1 MKQKESNISAITF
14 MWIGMLGTGFLLV
27 IVAIVIHYSDSK
39 EVEDVSLT
47 LLMEEKFKAQDE
59 AGKVLTS
66 SKEENNQGKVQQDDF
81 TIDTS
86 GGSTQSSNSTDVDEN
101 SPKLPTEAGN
111 NIEETTI
118 SQQLTKID
126 INTATSEQ
134 LQQLKGIGPSK
145 AKAIIEDREQKGKYK
160 NIADIKRVKGI
171 GEKLY
176 AGIQESIVAEP

>member
-1 MKQKESNISAITF
+1 
-14 MWIGMLGTGFLLV
+14 MWIGMLSSGLLLI
-27 IVAIVIHYSDSK
+27 IVAIFIHYSDSK

-47 LLMEEKFKAQDE
+47 VLIEETLKEHDE
-59 AGKVLTS
+59 AGKELTAS
-66 SKEENNQGKVQQDDF
+66 IEENIQDNAQELGDVTLDKVVDPIQTNNGNVKDDS
-81 TIDTS
+81 TALTTGANDTAIT
-86 GGSTQSSNSTDVDEN
+86 TQSS
-101 SPKLPTEAGN
+101 
-111 NIEETTI
+111 
-118 SQQLTKID
+118 KID

-145 AKAIIEDREQKGKYK
+145 AKAIIEDRELKGKYK